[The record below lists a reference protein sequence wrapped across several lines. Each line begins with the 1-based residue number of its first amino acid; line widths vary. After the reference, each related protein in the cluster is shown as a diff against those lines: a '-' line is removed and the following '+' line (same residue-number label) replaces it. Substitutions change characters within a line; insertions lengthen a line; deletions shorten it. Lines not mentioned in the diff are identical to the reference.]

1 MENPARNRVL
11 LIRTHK
17 GMSQKAV
24 ASAMDITQPCY
35 SMMERNWQN
44 ARIETLERLAKALGT
59 TVDKLMDLNIPVEQL
74 AR

>member
-1 MENPARNRVL
+1 MENPASNRVL

-24 ASAMDITQPCY
+24 AAAMGITQPCY
-35 SMMERNWQN
+35 SKLERNWQN

-59 TVDKLMDLNIPVEQL
+59 TVDKLMDVNIQVEQL
-74 AR
+74 VR